1 MDVASASALEK
12 AMGVTIGLM
21 AVELLVRSAFHLS
34 LALIVFG
41 NITQ

>member
-21 AVELLVRSAFHLS
+21 AVELLVRSAFNLS
-34 LALIVFG
+34 LAVVVFG
-41 NITQ
+41 HILH